1 MKRKLMITV
10 MVVAMTAGS
19 FGVSFADTRGNEA
32 VKSYFAELYKIFNF
46 IINGSGDIPEND
58 KDESTEADKLP
69 SDSTNY
75 TQAERILNLVNKERK
90 AESLSELSLNSSLN
104 NIAQL
109 KAEDMAENKYFSHNS
124 PTYGSAF
131 DMMKK
136 YGIHY
141 RTAGENIAKGQKTAE
156 SVMTGWMNS
165 QGHRANILKKEYTE
179 LGVGYAVDKNGTPY
193 WVQMFIG

>member
-10 MVVAMTAGS
+10 IALAVTAGS
-19 FGVSFADTRGNEA
+19 FGVSFADTRGNDA
-32 VKSYFAELYKIFNF
+32 FKSYFAELYKIFNF
-46 IINGSGDIPEND
+46 VMNGSGNLPEND
-58 KDESTEADKLP
+58 KDESPKEDKLP
-69 SDSTNY
+69 SDSANY
-75 TQAERILNLVNKERK
+75 NQAEQILNLVNKERK
-90 AESLSELSLNSSLN
+90 AEGLSELSLNSSLS
-104 NIAQL
+104 NIARL
-109 KAEDMAENKYFSHNS
+109 KAEDMADNKYFSHNS

-136 YGIHY
+136 YGITY
-141 RTAGENIAKGQKTAE
+141 RTAGENIAKGQKNAE